1 MTSSNGVI
9 PLTVEGIRRALE
21 EGKSEEA
28 RRRYID
34 SLRQEVERY
43 ERRHRMSSAAMRQA
57 LKNKKIRETLG
68 VVEWVDAYETLLS
81 LSNGE
86 QARLERS
93 RRLPSRSPAR
103 AR

>member
-1 MTSSNGVI
+1 MAVKNGAI
-9 PLTVEGIRRALE
+9 PLTVEGIRRALQ

-28 RRRYID
+28 RRRYIE
-34 SLRQEVERY
+34 SLREEVERY
-43 ERRHRMSSAAMRQA
+43 ERRYRMRSASVRQA
-57 LKNKKIRETLG
+57 LRNKKIRETLG

-81 LSNGE
+81 LSNGK

>member
-1 MTSSNGVI
+1 MAVKNGAI
-9 PLTVEGIRRALE
+9 PLSVEGIRRALQ

-28 RRRYID
+28 RRRYIE

-43 ERRHRMSSAAMRQA
+43 ERRYRIPSAAVRHA

-68 VVEWVDAYETLLS
+68 VIEWVDAYETLLS
-81 LSNGE
+81 LSNGR

-93 RRLPSRSPAR
+93 RRIPSRSPTR

>member
-1 MTSSNGVI
+1 MASNNGVI
-9 PLTVEGIRRALE
+9 PLTVEGIRRAIE

-34 SLRQEVERY
+34 SLRQEVEHY
-43 ERRHRMSSAAMRQA
+43 ERRYQMSSAAMRQA

-68 VVEWVDAYETLLS
+68 VVAWVDSYETLLS
-81 LSNGE
+81 LSNGK
-86 QARLERS
+86 QARLEQS